1 MLFYSQ
7 ERRARS
13 RPWLLNV
20 RNVRRNA
27 RRRRRSRRGSRRK
40 RRGRKQRRSS
50 LRCRSKRR
58 IQLTVTFFMT
68 FAASEETAELVF
80 SNTFILHY
88 KVQDE
93 SGW

>member
-1 MLFYSQ
+1 MQ
-7 ERRARS
+7 EQKEDSADG
-13 RPWLLNV
+13 N
-20 RNVRRNA
+20 
-27 RRRRRSRRGSRRK
+27 
-40 RRGRKQRRSS
+40 
-50 LRCRSKRR
+50 
-58 IQLTVTFFMT
+58 FFMT